1 MLRVK
6 NEIMSTKINITSVIQ
21 EKKNRI

>member
-6 NEIMSTKINITSVIQ
+6 NEIMYTKINITSVIQ